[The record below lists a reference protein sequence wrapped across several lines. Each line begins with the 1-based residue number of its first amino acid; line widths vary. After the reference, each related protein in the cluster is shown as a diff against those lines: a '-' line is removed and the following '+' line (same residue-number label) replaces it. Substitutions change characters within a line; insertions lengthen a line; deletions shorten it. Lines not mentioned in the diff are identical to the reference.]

1 MVFSLSIDYVLLCF
15 VVSGIEIMTETEKV
29 VTGIDLGLG
38 QKVDLVID
46 QDLAP
51 VQDQRGNNYNTY
63 SSMCI

>member
-1 MVFSLSIDYVLLCF
+1 
-15 VVSGIEIMTETEKV
+15 MTEKEKD
-29 VTGIDLGLG
+29 VTGIGPGLG

-51 VQDQRGNNYNTY
+51 AQDQRGNNYNTY